1 MRSMT
6 GYGRGE
12 CSLDNRRFV
21 VEIKAV
27 NHRYNDI
34 NIKLPRVM
42 FPYEDKIKKLLQKEI
57 FRGKVDVYVTF
68 ETFSKDDIKVK
79 YNETL
84 VASYYDA
91 LSQIKAKYC
100 PEDKINISLL
110 SKFPDVLSVE
120 NEIDTASE
128 ESSVFKGLASAVNDA
143 LISFIK
149 MRSIEGEN
157 LKCDILKKLE
167 GINET
172 VTKIEK
178 RAPFVAEDYKAR
190 LVNKLNELEEVKAD
204 EARILTE
211 VTIFADKACIDEEIT
226 RLFSHIKQM
235 KLILEESVPVG
246 RKLDFLVQ
254 EMNREVNTIGS
265 KSNDIE
271 ITSYIVDAKS
281 EIEKIREQIQNIE

>member
-91 LSQIKAKYC
+91 LNQIKAKYC

-143 LISFIK
+143 LVSFIK